1 MRRVTCLHTA
11 SLTTR
16 MPGGAET
23 AERFAEYEMETE
35 AHEEGHE
42 QDVGDSSDEAPPT
55 MRFTFHDQDFAV
67 FPARGDSGPI
77 YYVSNDPDEELES
90 VSAPELVVAEDAYW
104 DPLESIFSAL
114 RIPSALGEFLDEDTA
129 LTLAFPDLDLS
140 VQEDDMYTREISL
153 HDIYRLALGF
163 GFPASL
169 HVVVTQTP
177 RFISRY
183 NELATMMNDADDA
196 IWEEHDGE
204 EIQEISEEDAEEGG
218 DNDQE
223 ADDTEK
229 GNAQPADEAS
239 KKVHGDN
246 ASTTVAVAAA
256 GDGEKPDAGEN
267 AAHEDL
273 EEAHEAVDDAEPEAD
288 NATGEDAQEGEE
300 AYEEEE
306 AGVEADEGHD
316 AEADAEEG
324 EAEEPNADADAD
336 EAGADEADADEADEA
351 QAEEAKPGDVT
362 EADHAEA
369 GETGGEATT
378 NDAEANGPS
387 ADEPATTGTSE
398 QSVPAVVPSAD
409 SAEQGATPTEAAPE
423 PSATSD
429 TLPSETAP
437 PSGSTA
443 ADPNPEADYEPTE
456 PLAGEEVDVDAPGA
470 YDAYEDEHAEYE
482 EPDSASVRAKR
493 PSADAD
499 IATDEAKRPKVES

>member
-1 MRRVTCLHTA
+1 
-11 SLTTR
+11 

-42 QDVGDSSDEAPPT
+42 HDVGDSSDEAPPT

-67 FPARGDSGPI
+67 FPARGDSGTI

-90 VSAPELVVAEDAYW
+90 VAAPELVVAEDAYW
-104 DPLESIFSAL
+104 NPLESIFSAL

-163 GFPASL
+163 GFHASL

-204 EIQEISEEDAEEGG
+204 EIQEISEEDAEQDG

-223 ADDTEK
+223 VDDAEK

-239 KKVHGDN
+239 KTEHDDG
-246 ASTTVAVAAA
+246 ASATVAAPAA
-256 GDGEKPDAGEN
+256 GDGEKPNAGEN

-273 EEAHEAVDDAEPEAD
+273 EEAHETGDGAETKAA

-300 AYEEEE
+300 AYEEEADAE
-306 AGVEADEGHD
+306 AHEGQD
-316 AEADAEEG
+316 TEADAEEG
-324 EAEEPNADADAD
+324 EAEEPNADAEEADA
-336 EAGADEADADEADEA
+336 EEADADEADEA
-351 QAEEAKPGDVT
+351 DEAEADEADEADEAEADEAKPANAPEG
-362 EADHAEA
+362 DHAEA
-369 GETGGEATT
+369 GESGDEATV
-378 NDAEANGPS
+378 NEAEAS
-387 ADEPATTGTSE
+387 KASTDEPATTGTTE
-398 QSVPAVVPSAD
+398 QSAPAEKPATD
-409 SAEQGATPTEAAPE
+409 SAEQGATPTGAAPE

-429 TLPSETAP
+429 TLPSEMAS
-437 PSGSTA
+437 PSGHTA
-443 ADPNPEADYEPTE
+443 ADLDPEADYEPSE
-456 PLAGEEVDVDAPGA
+456 PLTGEEVDVDAPGA

-482 EPDSASVRAKR
+482 EPESAPVRAKR
-493 PSADAD
+493 PGADAD
-499 IATDEAKRPKVES
+499 TAKDEAKRPKVES